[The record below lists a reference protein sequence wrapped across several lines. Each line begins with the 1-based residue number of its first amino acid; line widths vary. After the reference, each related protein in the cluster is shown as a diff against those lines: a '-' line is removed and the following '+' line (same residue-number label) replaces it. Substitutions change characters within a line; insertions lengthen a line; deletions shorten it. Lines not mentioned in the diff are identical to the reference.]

1 MPSAKWPSAPFS
13 LDRFGVDVDDRGVA
27 PLAER
32 AEAEL
37 ALDDGERIV
46 ERVHEDAAEDID
58 DQEPR
63 ALRALDHRGAP
74 SRRAGGVIGR
84 PDQARLALDEHE
96 RLALVEGVIAERHR
110 IDADGAEFLENG
122 FGEAKAAGGVLA
134 VDDDEIEPPAGAQDG
149 NLLENGGAARPPDD
163 VADEEQA
170 DHRAGK
176 RMVS

>member
-1 MPSAKWPSAPFS
+1 MIEASHPSPSGQGS
-13 LDRFGVDVDDRGVA
+13 
-27 PLAER
+27 
-32 AEAEL
+32 EL

-46 ERVHEDAAEDID
+46 ERVHEDAPEDID

-63 ALRALDHRGAP
+63 ALRAFDHRGAP
-74 SRRAGGVIGR
+74 ARRASGVIGW
-84 PDQARLALDEHE
+84 PDQAGLALDKHK

-110 IDADGAEFLENG
+110 IDADGAEFLKNG

-134 VDDDEIEPPAGAQDG
+134 VDDDEIEPPAGAQKG
-149 NLLENGGAARPPDD
+149 NLLQDGGAARSPDD

-170 DHRAGK
+170 NHRSLM